1 MHTLQRLIACA
12 LLAVLTVLAGC
23 GGGGGEG
30 ARTTTV
36 TGIALISAP
45 ISGALV
51 EIHQLTAGGAPGAL
65 LGSGS
70 SGADGR
76 FSIAIP
82 AAAANEPFLVTV
94 SGRSGA
100 SYLSPSGAGI
110 PFASGERLRS
120 AVEAAPPAALAVT
133 PLTDAAYRKLQLI
146 LTANPA
152 LPGGIAQGVKA
163 ANSRIGALNGIDS
176 IVSDPASDPAHRATL
191 LVLERML
198 ANLRTADSSAGS
210 ADLMAL
216 LNGAWAGATLASP
229 DYQRYL
235 QAFDTAA
242 GEVIAANPGNGAL
255 AGAVTL
261 LRARAAAPP
270 AEPDFTDSTPPG
282 APQNLTATA
291 SALSASAASVRLTWF
306 PSSDSQLAGYDIFR
320 NGVKIASVIGP
331 GYSDSTVS
339 FNVSYSY
346 SVLAFDAAG
355 NRSPLSN
362 EARVTPVAP
371 PLDVVIGG
379 GVSGDI
385 LTGPDIDNVPPAA
398 PVTFSAVP
406 TATGGAT
413 SSVRLSWSAST
424 DDTGIAGYRLF
435 RDGVLIATLTALSY
449 DDPSLASGV
458 GYRYAVAAFDAA
470 GNRSALR
477 ELFITPALAPLGIT
491 VSGGVSLASAGSLSE
506 NSAVINQRRKV

>member
-1 MHTLQRLIACA
+1 MHILQRLLACA
-12 LLAVLTVLAGC
+12 LLACLTVLAGC
-23 GGGGGEG
+23 GGGGGG
-30 ARTTTV
+30 DTRSTTV
-36 TGIALISAP
+36 TGIAMIAP

-51 EIHQLTAGGAPGAL
+51 EIHELTPGGAPGAL
-65 LGSGS
+65 LGLGTSGD
-70 SGADGR
+70 DGR

-82 AAAANEPFLVTV
+82 AAAADAPFLVTV

-100 SYLSPSGAGI
+100 RYLSPSG
-110 PFASGERLRS
+110 GEVSFGPGETLRC
-120 AVEAAPPAALAVT
+120 AVEAAPAAALAVT

-146 LTANPA
+146 LTANPQLA
-152 LPGGIAQGVKA
+152 TGEGIARGVQT
-163 ANSRIGALNGIDS
+163 ANSRIGVLNGIGS
-176 IVSDPASDPAHRATL
+176 IVSDPALDPAHQAAL

-198 ANLRTADSSAGS
+198 ADLRTADSSADS

-216 LNGAWAGATLASP
+216 LNGAYDEATLTSP

-235 QAFDTAA
+235 QALDTAA

-255 AGAVTL
+255 AAAVTL
-261 LRARAAAPP
+261 LRGRAAAPP

-282 APQNLTATA
+282 APLNLSATA
-291 SALSASAASVRLTWF
+291 SALSTSAASVRLTWF
-306 PSSDSQLAGYDIFR
+306 PSGDSQLAGYDIFR
-320 NGVKIASVIGP
+320 DGVKIASVLVP
-331 GYSDSTVS
+331 EYRDSTVS
-339 FNVSYSY
+339 FGVSYRY

-362 EARVTPVAP
+362 EARVTPVVP

-385 LTGPDIDNVPPAA
+385 LTGPGIDNVPPAA

-406 TATGGAT
+406 TATGAAT
-413 SSVRLSWSAST
+413 STVRLSWSAAT
-424 DDTGIAGYRLF
+424 DNAGIAGYRLF
-435 RDGVLIATLTALSY
+435 RDGALIATVTALSY

-458 GYRYAVAAFDAA
+458 TYSYAVAAFDAA

-477 ELFITPALAPLGIT
+477 QLVITPALAPLGVT
-491 VSGGVSLASAGSLSE
+491 VSGSVSLASSGS
-506 NSAVINQRRKV
+506 